1 MLKKVL
7 LISLTFLLFS
17 CGTTKIDSNSN
28 PKNDENQEKQITK
41 TETKKEPDKIKLLFT
56 GDVMAHEENFLPG
69 KFDRIWKYVSSKI
82 QEADLAFC
90 NLESPVMDSKGWRA
104 YPSFNM
110 HTDYVEEAI
119 KAGFDVFSL
128 ANNHTNDQYLKG
140 INSTRNYFKQKRD
153 NNEEIWACGLREKA
167 NAPLTYQLIEK
178 EAKDGSKW
186 KILFVAIT
194 ELLNKNDYSEYIDYY
209 PSTMA
214 ARKKLKNELKKLQTE
229 NEYDLFVVSMHND
242 EPEYILKPSADHKNF
257 CNQLINECKVDIV
270 WSNHPHVVQD
280 WEKVEST
287 DGRNAFIM
295 YANGNTIAGQRRTPH
310 FENPAN
316 SFDYRGEGIFMEMD
330 FEKNKDGKI
339 EIKKYEPH
347 LITVMI
353 ASEGRYVI
361 RFLTNEFLDILDE
374 AEYLK
379 WKNYLSERKRLM
391 EAYLPKLTD
400 D

>member
-17 CGTTKIDSNSN
+17 CGTTKIDSDSTS
-28 PKNDENQEKQITK
+28 KNGENQNTQK
-41 TETKKEPDKIKLLFT
+41 TETKKETGKIKLLFA

-90 NLESPVMDSKGWRA
+90 NLEAPVMDSKGWRA

-153 NNEEIWACGLREKA
+153 NNEEIWAAGLREKA

-178 EAKDGSKW
+178 KSKDGSKW

-209 PSTMA
+209 PSTTT

-391 EAYLPKLTD
+391 EAYLPKLKSN
-400 D
+400 

>member
-17 CGTTKIDSNSN
+17 CGTTKIDSDSTS
-28 PKNDENQEKQITK
+28 KNGENQNTQK
-41 TETKKEPDKIKLLFT
+41 TETKKETGKIKLLFA

-153 NNEEIWACGLREKA
+153 NNEEIWAAGLREKA

-178 EAKDGSKW
+178 KSKDGSKW

-209 PSTMA
+209 PSTTT

-242 EPEYILKPSADHKNF
+242 EPEYILKPSTDHKNF

-379 WKNYLSERKRLM
+379 W
-391 EAYLPKLTD
+391 
-400 D
+400 

>member
-17 CGTTKIDSNSN
+17 CGTTKIDSDSTS
-28 PKNDENQEKQITK
+28 KNGENQNTQK
-41 TETKKEPDKIKLLFT
+41 TETKKETGKIKLLFA

-153 NNEEIWACGLREKA
+153 NNEEIWAAGLREKA

-178 EAKDGSKW
+178 KSKDGSKW

-209 PSTMA
+209 PSTTT

-242 EPEYILKPSADHKNF
+242 EPEYILKPSTDHKNF

-391 EAYLPKLTD
+391 EAYLPKLKSN
-400 D
+400 

>member
-17 CGTTKIDSNSN
+17 CGTTKIDSDLTS
-28 PKNDENQEKQITK
+28 KNGENQNTQK
-41 TETKKEPDKIKLLFT
+41 TETKKETGKIKLLFA

-153 NNEEIWACGLREKA
+153 NNEEIWAAGLREKA

-178 EAKDGSKW
+178 KSKDGSKW

-209 PSTMA
+209 PSTTT

-242 EPEYILKPSADHKNF
+242 EPEYILKPSTDHKNF

-391 EAYLPKLTD
+391 EAYLPKLKSN
-400 D
+400 